1 MGIRVLK
8 VDFRDKLNMK
18 VIPIST
24 SITFFIN
31 NLLSQFRLEELFG
44 VLFVEANTDSMF
56 LMDNHRHIYGGQD
69 VSRLKIFKSNFCCL
83 C

>member
-44 VLFVEANTDSMF
+44 VLFVEANTDSF
-56 LMDNHRHIYGGQD
+56 NVLDGQ
-69 VSRLKIFKSNFCCL
+69 SQARTQWTGCFKAENI
-83 C
+83 

>member
-1 MGIRVLK
+1 MRVLK

-18 VIPIST
+18 VIPKST

-44 VLFVEANTDSMF
+44 VLFVEENTDSF
-56 LMDNHRHIYGGQD
+56 NVLDGQ
-69 VSRLKIFKSNFCCL
+69 SQAHTWWTGCFKAENI
-83 C
+83 